1 MRLIAP
7 RHQVRQDALG
17 GGGYVKWG
25 GLDPSIL
32 VLRSTAAARALVA
45 AWREV
50 LLIVIDYLPDGPLS
64 SGAPH

>member
-1 MRLIAP
+1 
-7 RHQVRQDALG
+7 VRQDALG

-32 VLRSTAAARALVA
+32 VLRSTAAARAFVA

-50 LLIVIDYLPDGPLS
+50 LLMASGLPLDCLVFS
-64 SGAPH
+64 S